1 MEGKSTYLDFMILEQ
16 RMIKS
21 RLVMDIYAVNYMPIL
36 QLLDEERTNKCMSVY
51 ALVIMHT
58 FTYIFDRDD

>member
-1 MEGKSTYLDFMILEQ
+1 MEGKSTYLDFKILEQ

>member
-51 ALVIMHT
+51 ALVIIHT

>member
-16 RMIKS
+16 RVIKS

-51 ALVIMHT
+51 ALVIIHT